1 MKKKTIN
8 KKKISKECWG
18 LDSAFLKWL
27 KEHLIVYLKE
37 ASKVVDL
44 NWYKFQYKGEEL
56 TQEQIIKKMLILLNS
71 IEGKDIWDGEEYTSK
86 CDEILD
92 LWKLVFHSMW
102 W

>member
-8 KKKISKECWG
+8 KKKISEECWD

-44 NWYKFQYKGEEL
+44 NWHKFQYKGEEL
-56 TQEQIIKKMLILLNS
+56 TQEQIIKKNINS
-71 IEGKDIWDGEEYTSK
+71 SQ
-86 CDEILD
+86 
-92 LWKLVFHSMW
+92 
-102 W
+102 

>member
-8 KKKISKECWG
+8 KKKISKECWD

-44 NWYKFQYKGEEL
+44 NWHKFQYKGEEL
-56 TQEQIIKKMLILLNS
+56 TQEQIIKKNINS
-71 IEGKDIWDGEEYTSK
+71 SQ
-86 CDEILD
+86 
-92 LWKLVFHSMW
+92 
-102 W
+102 

>member
-8 KKKISKECWG
+8 KKKIRKECWD

-44 NWYKFQYKGEEL
+44 NWHKFQYKGEEL
-56 TQEQIIKKMLILLNS
+56 TQEQIIKKNINS
-71 IEGKDIWDGEEYTSK
+71 SQ
-86 CDEILD
+86 
-92 LWKLVFHSMW
+92 
-102 W
+102 

>member
-8 KKKISKECWG
+8 KKKISKECWD

-56 TQEQIIKKMLILLNS
+56 TQEQIIKKNINS
-71 IEGKDIWDGEEYTSK
+71 SQQY
-86 CDEILD
+86 
-92 LWKLVFHSMW
+92 
-102 W
+102 